1 MTRPSRCRRAARDD
15 RVYVNPGSIPEAFAF
30 AYLGAKD
37 GPIAYKKF
45 RSTLCLDEEQIP
57 RSRNTIWWLNKLQVD
72 STDLATPAG
81 RAAYRNSSSPCAS
94 ILCTSSLSVVMSL
107 TSMKTSTSAHPPFEA
122 WALPISCPCSGW

>member
-45 RSTLCLDEEQIP
+45 RSTLCLDEEQVP

-72 STDLATPAG
+72 NTDLATPAG
-81 RAAYRNSSSPCAS
+81 RAYYRSKFLALRVDLVYEFVECGDVPDFDENFDFCAS
-94 ILCTSSLSVVMSL
+94 TL
-107 TSMKTSTSAHPPFEA
+107 
-122 WALPISCPCSGW
+122 